1 MTPELVR
8 FIANTRQTFRQLSTE
23 QLYQLAL
30 SLRHELSD
38 RQLDALPE
46 ADALVAALLGDAR
59 VARQRL
65 YSSLEAPA
73 EQS

>member
-1 MTPELVR
+1 MSPETIRLIQNLRVTLR
-8 FIANTRQTFRQLSTE
+8 GLSTE

-38 RQLDALPE
+38 RQLDAVPE

-59 VARQRL
+59 VSRARL
-65 YSSLEAPA
+65 YAQLDRPA
-73 EQS
+73 E

>member
-1 MTPELVR
+1 MNPELIR
-8 FIANTRQTFRQLSTE
+8 FISNTRSTFRQLSVE
-23 QLYQLAL
+23 QLYQLAV

-59 VARQRL
+59 VSRARL
-65 YSSLEAPA
+65 YAKLDPPA
-73 EQS
+73 E

>member
-1 MTPELVR
+1 MTPELIR
-8 FIANTRQTFRQLSTE
+8 FIANTRTTFRQLSTE

-38 RQLDALPE
+38 RELDSVPE

-59 VARQRL
+59 VSRARL
-65 YSSLEAPA
+65 YSTLDPTA
-73 EQS
+73 E

>member
-1 MTPELVR
+1 MTPETIRLIQNLRVTLR
-8 FIANTRQTFRQLSTE
+8 GLSTE

-38 RQLDALPE
+38 RQLDAVPE

-59 VARQRL
+59 VSRARL
-65 YSSLEAPA
+65 YAQLDPTA
-73 EQS
+73 E